1 MEFSKKKKGGKKGGR
16 GCKILIAV
24 LLALNTSLVF
34 AQDDISISTGIIG
47 NGKKLGAKTI
57 DGQTTVGVL
66 GIDASNN
73 TSLDGLA
80 GTTPQVKVAGTPR
93 ASFLVGGVQ
102 PVGTPNVAVFIATP
116 VAGTNVLVPGYNVPA
131 ATATASTKVFIGGAV
146 PTPNQT
152 YEFYNQSAATLHLA
166 VPTVSTLNGATQ
178 GGYVAVAP
186 KISATCKTVS
196 GTNID
201 CRLNVNPTPAG
212 P

>member
-1 MEFSKKKKGGKKGGR
+1 MEISKKKKGGKKGGR
-16 GCKILIAV
+16 GCKILAV
-24 LLALNTSLVF
+24 LILALMPLTAL
-34 AQDDISISTGIIG
+34 AQDDISLSTGIIG
-47 NGKKLGAKTI
+47 NGKKLGAKTA
-57 DGQTTVGVL
+57 DSQTTVGVL
-66 GIDASNN
+66 GVDASNN
-73 TSLDGLA
+73 TFIDGLS

-93 ASFLVGGVQ
+93 ASFLPGGVQ
-102 PVGTPNVAVFIATP
+102 AVGTPNVAVFIATP

-131 ATATASTKVFIGGAV
+131 ATATASTKVFIGAAI
-146 PTPNQT
+146 PTPNTT

-186 KISATCKTVS
+186 RISATCKTVS